1 MNFSLQNIS
10 ADKTFGGQNF
20 SPDKIFGSKPDFR
33 HFLTAE
39 VFKILYTIRRVDG
52 TLASGVAV
60 PRLVV
65 RGCTHDAYTV

>member
-1 MNFSLQNIS
+1 MDGTSVISNIRSLR
-10 ADKTFGGQNF
+10 KFFT
-20 SPDKIFGSKPDFR
+20 P
-33 HFLTAE
+33 
-39 VFKILYTIRRVDG
+39 IRRVDG